1 MSYNYFMSV
10 LWLLN
15 SINLNSNYNI
25 AFKEMYGH
33 QIDEQPAYVGTSH
46 KAETQLIVLGI
57 AC

>member
-1 MSYNYFMSV
+1 MSV

-33 QIDEQPAYVGTSH
+33 RIDEEPARVEHPIKQTHS
-46 KAETQLIVLGI
+46 
-57 AC
+57 

>member
-1 MSYNYFMSV
+1 MSV

-25 AFKEMYGH
+25 TFKEMYGH

>member
-1 MSYNYFMSV
+1 MSV

-33 QIDEQPAYVGTSH
+33 RIDEQPTDVGTCH
-46 KAETQLIVLGI
+46 KADTQLIVLGI

>member
-15 SINLNSNYNI
+15 SSALNSNYNI
-25 AFKEMYGH
+25 AFKERYGH
-33 QIDEQPAYVGTSH
+33 QIDEQPACVGTSH
-46 KAETQLIVLGI
+46 KAYTQLIVLGI